1 MKISLRPLKLKDA
14 PLILEWMHDPDIAQ
28 QFLQDFSSY
37 DLQSEEKF
45 ISESWTD
52 QKNLHLAI
60 ISPEDEYLGGIS
72 LKNIDHQHKNAEYAI
87 ALRKKAIGKKIAIQ
101 ATKKIL
107 NLAFKEKKLY
117 RVYLNVLSENIRAR
131 KFYEKVGFIYEG
143 ENKNAVLIKNK
154 LRNLSLYAIFNDSFY
169 QRKPKPAKFKALE
182 FPELGDNRGHLV
194 VMESMKEIPFI
205 IKRVFYIYGSDSKVI
220 RGQHANKYTQFV
232 LINVAG
238 QSKVRVDDGE
248 NETIIELNHPHQGIY
263 LNKMIWKD
271 MYDFSPDSILLCL
284 ASEKYDDSEYIRN
297 YQDYLDQLK
306 K

>member
-14 PLILEWMHDPDIAQ
+14 PLILEWMHDPDIGKY
-28 QFLQDFSSY
+28 FLQDFSSY

-45 ISESWTD
+45 IRESWND

-60 ISPEDEYLGGIS
+60 VGPEDEYLGGIS

-87 ALRKKAIGKKIAIQ
+87 ALRKKAIGKNIAIQ
-101 ATKKIL
+101 ATKEIL
-107 NLAFKEKKLY
+107 SIAFKEKKLH
-117 RVYLNVLSENIRAR
+117 RVYLNVLSDNSRAR
-131 KFYEKVGFIYEG
+131 NFYEKTGFIYEG
-143 ENKNAVLIKNK
+143 ESKNAVLIKNK
-154 LRNLSLYAIFNDSFY
+154 FRNLSLYAIFDNNYHQEKS
-169 QRKPKPAKFKALE
+169 KPVKFKVLE
-182 FPELGDNRGHLV
+182 FAELGDKRGHLV

-205 IKRVFYIYGSDSKVI
+205 IKRVFYIYGSDYKVI
-220 RGQHANKYTQFV
+220 RGQHANRYTQFV

-238 QSKVRVDDGE
+238 QSKVRIDDGQK
-248 NETIIELNHPHQGIY
+248 ETIIELNHPHQGIY

-284 ASEKYDDSEYIRN
+284 ASEKYDDSEYIRD